1 MIDSLSW
8 GKIGTS
14 VFTGTVLAL
23 LIGNPSPLLVAM
35 FVLFFIDLL
44 TGIIK
49 GLYTNKFTSHALRK
63 GVTKFLGYCLSIVV
77 AHQFAIIPFLF
88 WVEPS
93 LLAWLALA
101 EFTSIVENLRQC
113 GLNVPDIQSLVNFYK
128 DRIKSN
134 ETK

>member
-14 VFTGTVLAL
+14 VVTGTVLSL
-23 LIGNPSPLLVAM
+23 LIGNPSPLLIAM
-35 FVLFFIDLL
+35 FVLFFIDLI

-49 GLYTNKFTSHALRK
+49 GLYTEKFSSHAMRK
-63 GVTKFLGYCLSIVV
+63 GVTKFIGYCLSVIV
-77 AHQFAIIPFLF
+77 AHQFTVIPFLF

-101 EFTSIVENLRQC
+101 EFTSIIENLRQC
-113 GLNVPDIQSLVNFYK
+113 DLNVPDFQSLINFYK
-128 DRIKSN
+128 ERKKD